1 MPEMTDRRLPIAP
14 CLKCGTPTTHRVEF
28 TGLIE
33 GDVFM
38 CTECYDLAF
47 SEIEEKRRQF
57 EALIAA
63 GVPRD
68 KANQIMIARME
79 QGGLQ

>member
-1 MPEMTDRRLPIAP
+1 VSEYKAIAP
-14 CLKCGTPTTHRVEF
+14 CLKCGTTTTHRVQF
-28 TGLIE
+28 TGVVE
-33 GDVFM
+33 GNVFM
-38 CTECYDLAF
+38 CIGCYDLAF
-47 SEIEEKRRQF
+47 SEFEKKRRQF